1 MQIHAYQGVGGS
13 QLFLN
18 LSTSQPAMT
27 DFFNYLEPPESE
39 THLVLQP

>member
-1 MQIHAYQGVGGS
+1 MHIHAYGGVGGI

-18 LSTSQPAMT
+18 LATSQPAMT
-27 DFFNYLEPPESE
+27 DCFNYLGPPESE